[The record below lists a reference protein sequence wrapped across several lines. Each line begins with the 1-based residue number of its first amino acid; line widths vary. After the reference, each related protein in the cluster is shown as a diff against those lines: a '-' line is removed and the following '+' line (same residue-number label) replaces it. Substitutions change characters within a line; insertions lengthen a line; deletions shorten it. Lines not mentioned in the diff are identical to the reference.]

1 MKLLSTNDNYIP
13 QLITLGCIMIFSL
26 AVRSIALNCGADGFT
41 AFGLFILSSLISTA
55 LFFAVQT
62 VLQDLFHLL
71 IKFPKE
77 ERTVEKFD
85 TFPKIQLSNYEQYRQ
100 DALLAKAEE
109 EQNKINTVLSYT
121 EKTLAPYVVESELSN
136 LCTQIS
142 HFLSSDWKE
151 EESREIKIS
160 SQLKSI
166 DLMHFGWNIAQP
178 FGKSDVY

>member
-1 MKLLSTNDNYIP
+1 MVMNTCLCLHQNIDKYEAFKLLSINDNYIP
-13 QLITLGCIMIFSL
+13 QLISLGCIMIFSL
-26 AVRSIALNCGADGFT
+26 TVCSIALNYGVDGFT

-55 LFFAVQT
+55 LFQSI
-62 VLQDLFHLL
+62 LQDLFHLL

-77 ERTVEKFD
+77 ERAVEKID
-85 TFPKIQLSNYEQYRQ
+85 TFPKTQLSNYEQYRQ

-142 HFLSSDWKE
+142 HFLLSD
-151 EESREIKIS
+151 
-160 SQLKSI
+160 
-166 DLMHFGWNIAQP
+166 
-178 FGKSDVY
+178 